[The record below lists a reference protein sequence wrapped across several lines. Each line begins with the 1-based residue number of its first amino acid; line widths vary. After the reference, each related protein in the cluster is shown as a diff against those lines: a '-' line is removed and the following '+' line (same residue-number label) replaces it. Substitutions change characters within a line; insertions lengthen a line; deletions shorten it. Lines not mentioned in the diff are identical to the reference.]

1 MANKKEILF
10 YLVIAGAIVMLC
22 HRIITSPLKTEE
34 LTQLQADICQD
45 MQGIRLRIC
54 INQITQWESNR

>member
-10 YLVIAGAIVMLC
+10 YLVIAGAIVVLC

-34 LTQLQADICQD
+34 LTQLQADVCQD
-45 MQGIRLRIC
+45 MQGIRLKLC
-54 INQITQWESNR
+54 IKQITDWEKN